1 MFLHREAQM
10 AAIERDLNPS
20 PRLLLGPGPSM
31 VPPRVLRAMATP
43 LLGHLDPEFIAI
55 LMDLQDLLRRVF
67 QTGNRLT
74 LAVPGSGTA
83 AMEAAL
89 VNLIEPGD
97 RVLACVHGFFGDR
110 LAEISR
116 RLGAEVARLEVPWG
130 QAFDMD
136 AISQSLQER
145 PARIVTLVHAETS
158 TGVRQPEIE
167 AVAAACH
174 RHGALLVLDCVT
186 SLGGLPVEVDAWD
199 IDVAYGAAQ
208 KCLSAP
214 PGLSPITVS
223 PRAEEKIRS
232 RRSPVPS
239 LYLDLTM
246 LDKYWNDPPV
256 YHHTASMSLA
266 YALREALRLVM
277 EEGLQER
284 FERHERNAERLW
296 KGLETLSLP
305 PMIPLPFRLPTLTT
319 ISLPAALDDAGLRRR
334 LLREFNIEIGPG
346 FGQLAGKVWRI
357 GLMGYAAQAE
367 NAKRLV
373 AALREI
379 LPRG

>member
-1 MFLHREAQM
+1 M

-31 VPPRVLRAMATP
+31 VPARVLRAMATP
-43 LLGHLDPEFIAI
+43 LVGHLDPEFIAI
-55 LMDLQDLLRRVF
+55 LTDLQDLLRRVF

-97 RVLACVHGFFGDR
+97 PVLACIHGFFGDR
-110 LAEISR
+110 LAEIAR
-116 RLGAEVARLEVPWG
+116 RLGAEVTRLETPWG
-130 QAFDMD
+130 QAFDVD
-136 AISQSLQER
+136 TLNRALQER

-199 IDVAYGAAQ
+199 VDLAYGAAQ

-223 PRAEEKIRS
+223 PRAEERLRA

-239 LYLDLTM
+239 LYLDLLM

-256 YHHTASMSLA
+256 YHHTASISLA

-277 EEGLQER
+277 EEGLQAR
-284 FERHERNAERLW
+284 FERHERNAERMW
-296 KGLETLSLP
+296 KGLEALDLP
-305 PMIPLPFRLPTLTT
+305 PMVPLPLRLATLTT
-319 ISLPAALDDAGLRRR
+319 VRLPSGLDDAGLRRR
-334 LLREFNIEIGPG
+334 LLREFNIEIGGG

-357 GLMGYAAQAE
+357 GLMGFSSRPE
-367 NAKRLV
+367 NVLTLLG
-373 AALREI
+373 ALQDI
-379 LPRG
+379 LPEA

>member
-1 MFLHREAQM
+1 M

-31 VPPRVLRAMATP
+31 LPPRVLRAMATP
-43 LLGHLDPEFIAI
+43 LVGHLDPDFIAI
-55 LMDLQDLLRRVF
+55 LTDLQDLLRRVF

-89 VNLIEPGD
+89 VNLVEPGD
-97 RVLACVHGFFGDR
+97 PLLACVHGFFGDR
-110 LAEISR
+110 LAEIAR
-116 RLGAEVARLEVPWG
+116 RLGADVTLLQAPWG
-130 QAFDMD
+130 EALHLD
-136 AISQSLQER
+136 AIERSLQKR
-145 PARIVTLVHAETS
+145 PTRIVTLVHAETS

-174 RHGALLVLDCVT
+174 RQGALLVLDCVT

-199 IDVAYGAAQ
+199 IDIAYGAGQ

-223 PRAEEKIRS
+223 PRAEEKIRA

-239 LYLDLTM
+239 LYLDLLM
-246 LDKYWNDPPV
+246 LDKYWNDPPI

-266 YALREALRLVM
+266 YALREALRLVH
-277 EEGLQER
+277 EEGLPAR
-284 FERHERNAERLW
+284 FDRHERNAERMW
-296 KGLETLSLP
+296 RGLEALDLP
-305 PMIPLPFRLPTLTT
+305 PMVPLPIRLPTLTT
-319 ISLPAALDDAGLRRR
+319 VALPSGLDDAGLRRR
-334 LLREFNIEIGPG
+334 LLREFNIEIGGG
-346 FGQLAGKVWRI
+346 FGPLAGKVWRI
-357 GLMGYAAQAE
+357 GLMGFSSRPE
-367 NAKRLV
+367 NVLTLLG
-373 AALREI
+373 ALQEV
-379 LPRG
+379 LPRA

>member
-1 MFLHREAQM
+1 M

-43 LLGHLDPEFIAI
+43 LVGHLDPDFIAI
-55 LMDLQDLLRRVF
+55 LTDLQDLLRRVF

-74 LAVPGSGTA
+74 LAVSGSGTA

-89 VNLIEPGD
+89 VNLVEPGD
-97 RVLACVHGFFGDR
+97 PVLACVHGFFGDR
-110 LAEISR
+110 LAEIAH
-116 RLGAEVARLEVPWG
+116 RLGADVVRLEVPWG
-130 QAFDMD
+130 QAFDVD
-136 AISQSLQER
+136 AISRSLQER

-167 AVAAACH
+167 ALATACH

-199 IDVAYGAAQ
+199 VDIAYGAAQ

-223 PRAEEKIRS
+223 PRAEEKMRA

-239 LYLDLTM
+239 LYLDLLL

-266 YALREALRLVM
+266 YALREALRLVN
-277 EEGLQER
+277 EEGLQAR

-296 KGLETLSLP
+296 KGLEALDLP
-305 PMIPLPFRLPTLTT
+305 LLVPPPLRLATLTT
-319 ISLPAALDDAGLRRR
+319 VVLPSGLDDAGLRRR
-334 LLREFNIEIGPG
+334 LLREFNIEIGGG

-357 GLMGYAAQAE
+357 GLMGFSSRPE
-367 NAKRLV
+367 NVLTLLG
-373 AALREI
+373 ALNEI
-379 LPRG
+379 LPQA